1 VRSVTVD
8 TSSSR
13 CAEWTPGRGWLYTV
27 LPLWIKRSMSSP
39 GDRDLVADGATMG
52 RSAQV
57 VAGALV
63 AARFLPIWLGMAALI
78 IVAAFFAPG
87 TLESTSWSYIL
98 PYGTILAIAALGQ
111 MLVVMQAGIDLS
123 TAGTISLCGNVL
135 VGVSVGSDRG
145 LAVGILVCI
154 GLGALVGLVNGIL
167 VGIVRLNPLIVTL
180 AVGQIVLAYSSKY
193 AREHTISL
201 QVPESL
207 SSWAAQ
213 KPLGISAVFWTGAA
227 LAVALA
233 LMLRYTAAGRRF
245 QAVGANPRAAWM
257 AGLHVRTHVVF
268 AYTAAGVLYSFAA
281 ILLAGVRITIDPAF
295 GASYLLAPIAAVVL
309 AGAALSG
316 GLASATSTWVAA
328 IALTFLTEMLLI
340 FGLSAALQFIV
351 FGAAI
356 IVGMLVS
363 GDRVASVLGRVL
375 RMTETRSGGGERTV
389 NEVTS

>member
-1 VRSVTVD
+1 
-8 TSSSR
+8 
-13 CAEWTPGRGWLYTV
+13 
-27 LPLWIKRSMSSP
+27 MNSP
-39 GDRDLVADGATMG
+39 GERDLVADGATMG

-57 VAGALV
+57 VASGLV
-63 AARFLPIWLGMAALI
+63 AARFLPIWLAMAALVV
-78 IVAAFFAPG
+78 VAAIFEPS
-87 TLESTSWSYIL
+87 TLDNTSWSYIL
-98 PYGTILAIAALGQ
+98 PYGTILAIAAVGQ

-135 VGVSVGSDRG
+135 VGVSVGSNHG
-145 LAVGILVCI
+145 LAVGILVCVA
-154 GLGALVGLVNGIL
+154 LGALVGLVNGIL

-201 QVPESL
+201 QVPDEL
-207 SSWAAQ
+207 ASWAAR
-213 KPLGISAVFWTGAA
+213 KPLGITAVFWTGAA
-227 LAVALA
+227 IAVVVAL
-233 LMLRYTAAGRRF
+233 LLRYTTAGRRF

-257 AGLHVRTHVVF
+257 AGLRVRSHVVF
-268 AYTAAGVLYSFAA
+268 AYTAAGILYSLAA
-281 ILLAGVRITIDPAF
+281 ILLAAVRVSIDPAF

-340 FGLSAALQFIV
+340 FGLSAAMQFIV

-363 GDRVASVLGRVL
+363 GDRVASLLGRVL
-375 RMTETRSGGGERTV
+375 RTMETRGGGGKRTV

>member
-1 VRSVTVD
+1 V
-8 TSSSR
+8 
-13 CAEWTPGRGWLYTV
+13 
-27 LPLWIKRSMSSP
+27 SSP
-39 GDRDLVADGATMG
+39 GDRDRIADAATL
-52 RSAQV
+52 RRPAQV

-63 AARFLPIWLGMAALI
+63 AARFLPIWIAMAVLLVVAAL
-78 IVAAFFAPG
+78 FASS
-87 TLESTSWSYIL
+87 TLANTSWSYIL

-135 VGVSVGSDRG
+135 VGVSVGSNHG
-145 LAVGILVCI
+145 LAVGLLVCLGI
-154 GLGALVGLVNGIL
+154 GTLVGLANGVL

-180 AVGQIVLAYSSKY
+180 AVGQIVFAYSSKY

-201 QVPESL
+201 QIPGSL
-207 SSWAAQ
+207 ASWAAR
-213 KPLGISAVFWTGAA
+213 KPFGISAVFWTGAA
-227 LAVALA
+227 IAIVVAL
-233 LMLRYTAAGRRF
+233 LLRYTAAGRRF
-245 QAVGANPRAAWM
+245 QAIGANPRAAWM
-257 AGLHVRTHVVF
+257 AGLRVRAHVVF
-268 AYTAAGVLYSFAA
+268 AYTAAGFLYGIAA

-295 GASYLLAPIAAVVL
+295 GAAYLLAPIAAVVL

-316 GLASATSTWVAA
+316 GLASATSTWIAA

-363 GDRVASVLGRVL
+363 GDRVAALLGRLL
-375 RMTETRSGGGERTV
+375 RRIETSAGTHPELTE
-389 NEVTS
+389 NTS

>member
-1 VRSVTVD
+1 V
-8 TSSSR
+8 
-13 CAEWTPGRGWLYTV
+13 
-27 LPLWIKRSMSSP
+27 SSP
-39 GDRDLVADGATMG
+39 GDRDRLADAAATR

-57 VAGALV
+57 IASALV
-63 AARFLPIWLGMAALI
+63 GARFLPIWLAAAALLV
-78 IVAAFFAPG
+78 VAALFAPS

-98 PYGTILAIAALGQ
+98 PYGTILAITAVGQ
-111 MLVVMQAGIDLS
+111 MLVIMQAGIDLS
-123 TAGTISLCGNVL
+123 TAGVVSLCGNVL
-135 VGVSVGSDRG
+135 VGVSVGDNHG
-145 LAVGILVCI
+145 LTVGILAC
-154 GLGALVGLVNGIL
+154 LGVGAVVGLVNGLL
-167 VGIVRLNPLIVTL
+167 VGIARLNPLIVTL

-201 QVPESL
+201 QVPDSL

-227 LAVALA
+227 IAVAVALA
-233 LMLRYTAAGRRF
+233 LRYTAAGRRF

-257 AGLHVRTHVVF
+257 AGLRVRSHVVF
-268 AYTAAGVLYSFAA
+268 AYTAAGVLYAVAA

-316 GLASATSTWVAA
+316 GLASAMSTWVAA
-328 IALTFLTEMLLI
+328 LALTFLTEMLLI

-363 GDRVASVLGRVL
+363 GDRVASLLGRLL
-375 RMTETRSGGGERTV
+375 RRIEASASTRPEVTET
-389 NEVTS
+389 TS

>member
-1 VRSVTVD
+1 
-8 TSSSR
+8 
-13 CAEWTPGRGWLYTV
+13 
-27 LPLWIKRSMSSP
+27 MSSLA
-39 GDRDLVADGATMG
+39 DRDPVADAAAMG

-57 VAGALV
+57 VASALV
-63 AARFLPIWLGMAALI
+63 AARFLPIWLAMAALL
-78 IVAAFFAPG
+78 VTAALFAPS
-87 TLESTSWSYIL
+87 TLENTSWSYIL
-98 PYGTILAIAALGQ
+98 PFMTILAIAALGQ

-123 TAGTISLCGNVL
+123 TAGVISLCGNVL
-135 VGVSVGSDRG
+135 VGVSVGSNHG
-145 LAVGILVCI
+145 LMVGILVCV
-154 GLGALVGLVNGIL
+154 GLGALIGLANGIL

-201 QVPESL
+201 QVPSSL
-207 SSWAAQ
+207 SSWASD

-227 LAVALA
+227 LTLAVALA
-233 LMLRYTAAGRRF
+233 LRYTAPGRRF

-257 AGLHVRTHVVF
+257 AGLRVRSHVVF
-268 AYTAAGVLYSFAA
+268 AYTAAGALYAVAA
-281 ILLAGVRITIDPAF
+281 ILLAGVRVTIDPAF

-340 FGLSAALQFIV
+340 FGLSAALQFVV

-363 GDRVASVLGRVL
+363 GDRIASLLGRVL
-375 RMTETRSGGGERTV
+375 RMIETRGGGNRTV

>member
-1 VRSVTVD
+1 
-8 TSSSR
+8 
-13 CAEWTPGRGWLYTV
+13 
-27 LPLWIKRSMSSP
+27 MSSLA
-39 GDRDLVADGATMG
+39 DRDPVADAAATG

-57 VAGALV
+57 IASALV
-63 AARFLPIWLGMAALI
+63 AARFLPIWLAMAALLVI
-78 IVAAFFAPG
+78 AALFAPS
-87 TLESTSWSYIL
+87 TLGNTSWSYIL
-98 PYGTILAIAALGQ
+98 PFMTILAIAALGQ

-123 TAGTISLCGNVL
+123 TAGVISLCANVL
-135 VGVSVGSDRG
+135 VGVSVGSNHG
-145 LAVGILVCI
+145 LAVGMLVCV
-154 GLGALVGLVNGIL
+154 GLGALVGLVNGVL

-193 AREHTISL
+193 ARENTVSL

-207 SSWAAQ
+207 SSWAAE

-227 LAVALA
+227 IAVAVALA
-233 LMLRYTAAGRRF
+233 LRYTSAGRRF

-257 AGLHVRTHVVF
+257 AGLRVRTHVVF
-268 AYTAAGVLYSFAA
+268 AYTAAGVLYAVAA
-281 ILLAGVRITIDPAF
+281 ILLAGVRISIDSGF
-295 GASYLLAPIAAVVL
+295 GAAYLLAPIAAVVL

-316 GLASATSTWVAA
+316 GLASATSTWMAA
-328 IALTFLTEMLLI
+328 LALTFLTEMLLI

-363 GDRVASVLGRVL
+363 GDRVASLLGRVL
-375 RMTETRSGGGERTV
+375 RMMETRSGGGKRTV